1 MVVRR
6 GRHRIGARRE
16 DSTARSVDA
25 DSPMLVYLD
34 GSFLPLAEARISPED
49 RAFLFADGVY
59 EALLA
64 RRGRPLLWA
73 EHERRLRLGLAALR
87 IDLPRAEELRAVAE
101 ELLRR
106 NELLGGDAGVYLQVT
121 RGAAPRAHA
130 FPSPA
135 VAPTVYM
142 TARAW
147 NGQPPPLVDRGVAVL
162 TVADDRWSRCDIKST
177 ALLANVLA
185 HQRAKEAGAWE
196 AVFVRDGIAI
206 EGSHSNL
213 FVVRDGVVVTYPAC
227 NYILDGVTRGCVL
240 SLAAEL
246 GIPTHLGAIPLAD
259 LIGADEVFLTGT
271 TTEVLP
277 VVHVDGRPIADGRPG
292 PITRTLR

>member
-1 MVVRR
+1 
-6 GRHRIGARRE
+6 
-16 DSTARSVDA
+16 
-25 DSPMLVYLD
+25 MLVYLD
-34 GSFLPLAEARISPED
+34 GSILPLADARISPED

-73 EHERRLRLGLAALR
+73 EHERRLRQGLAALR
-87 IDLPRAEELRAVAE
+87 IDLPRPEELRGATE

-106 NELLGGDAGVYLQVT
+106 NDLLASDAVVYLQVS

-130 FPSPA
+130 FPSPP
-135 VAPTVYM
+135 VAATVYM
-142 TARAW
+142 TVRAW
-147 NGQPPPLVDRGVAVL
+147 SGHPPAMTRDGVAVL
-162 TVADDRWSRCDIKST
+162 TVPDDRWARCDIKST

-196 AVFVRDGIAI
+196 AVFVRDGVAI

-213 FVVRDGVVVTYPAC
+213 FAVCDGAIVTYPAC

-240 SLAAEL
+240 ALAGEM
-246 GIPTHLGAIPLAD
+246 GIPARLCALPLPD
-259 LIGADEVFLTGT
+259 LLAADEVFLTGT

-277 VVHVDGRPIADGRPG
+277 VVQVDGRRIGGGRPG
-292 PITRTLR
+292 PITLQLRERYLQRLDRGSG